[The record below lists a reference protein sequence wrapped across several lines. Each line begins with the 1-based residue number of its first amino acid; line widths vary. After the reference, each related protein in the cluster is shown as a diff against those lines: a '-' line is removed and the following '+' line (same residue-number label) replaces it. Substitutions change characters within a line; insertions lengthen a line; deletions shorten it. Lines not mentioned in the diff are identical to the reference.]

1 MAAGAFCSSAEELGL
16 LGEMLKSDS
25 KGASVAATFLQGYA
39 LQVCHVRHLMAILNS
54 SDDVQKLKAC
64 LQEAEKPAV
73 STNDRG
79 VWLQRWLHLFG
90 VAEAPASLAAPSNYS
105 KVLLRWA
112 TNDAQR
118 AKKRLEAATRAT
130 TRGSDTQ
137 RASGLERLEREKQ
150 AECQPVV
157 LPGHQQS
164 SRIEGGTADA
174 AAAEA
179 AGAGA
184 AEAEAEVA
192 DADAD
197 AAVAAAAPKM
207 VGGEMAALAAAAAA
221 AEPQQL
227 EGAGITAAPAGAAVA
242 EAAGAGAA
250 EVVDADA
257 NAAAAAAAPE
267 VVGGELAVLAAA
279 AADAEPQQREETVSA
294 AAPRGEESP
303 REQRLR
309 TERERANKL
318 CWELRKELEKER
330 EKGEMVSPH

>member
-1 MAAGAFCSSAEELGL
+1 MAAGAFCSSTEELGL

-25 KGASVAATFLQGYA
+25 RGASVAATLLQGYA
-39 LQVCHVRHLMAILNS
+39 LQICHVRHLMAILNS
-54 SDDVQKLKAC
+54 NDDMQKLKVY

-73 STNDRG
+73 SINDRG

-90 VAEAPASLAAPSNYS
+90 VAEAPASLDAPSKRS
-105 KVLLRWA
+105 KVLLEWA
-112 TNDAQR
+112 STDAKR
-118 AKKRLEAATRAT
+118 AKKRLADATRAT
-130 TRGSDTQ
+130 KRGSDTQ

-150 AECQPVV
+150 AECQPIV
-157 LPGHQQS
+157 LPVDLQS
-164 SRIEGGTADA
+164 SRLEGAQ
-174 AAAEA
+174 
-179 AGAGA
+179 
-184 AEAEAEVA
+184 
-192 DADAD
+192 AD
-197 AAVAAAAPKM
+197 AAV
-207 VGGEMAALAAAAAA
+207 
-221 AEPQQL
+221 
-227 EGAGITAAPAGAAVA
+227 T

-318 CWELRKELEKER
+318 CWELRKELEEER